1 MIISSFQ
8 CTQNGLIII
17 NFANS
22 QAIHEPFLDFQKAV
36 HESDKKNLKGA
47 HPTMR

>member
-1 MIISSFQ
+1 MGSLL
-8 CTQNGLIII
+8 LI
-17 NFANS
+17 FANS

-36 HESDKKNLKGA
+36 HESDKKKNLKGI

>member
-1 MIISSFQ
+1 MGSLL
-8 CTQNGLIII
+8 LI
-17 NFANS
+17 FANS

-36 HESDKKNLKGA
+36 HESDKKNLKGI